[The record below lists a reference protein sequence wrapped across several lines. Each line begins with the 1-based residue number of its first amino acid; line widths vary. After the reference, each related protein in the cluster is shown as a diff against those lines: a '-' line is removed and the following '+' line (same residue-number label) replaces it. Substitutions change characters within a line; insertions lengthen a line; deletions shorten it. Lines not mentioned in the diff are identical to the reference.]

1 MFNLKLSQMLV
12 LFLLVFP
19 LTLSAQD
26 KSFVIRGLTKK
37 ADIILTGKVSQK
49 ISTWNENKTRIF
61 TRAKLQVG
69 DFLKGSKKGSS
80 VEVVYPGGEVG
91 DVGEIYSHM
100 PKFAENEEV
109 LVFLKKD
116 VKKNAYRVLN
126 GEEGKFSVT
135 DDSETENQMIRSTQM
150 IKELKEQIR
159 KFVNEQ

>member
-1 MFNLKLSQMLV
+1 MFYLKSSHILV
-12 LFLLVFP
+12 LFLLTFP
-19 LTLSAQD
+19 FTLLAQD
-26 KSFVIRGLTKK
+26 ETSVIKELTRN

-49 ISTWNENKTRIF
+49 TSSWNENKTRIF
-61 TRAKLQVG
+61 TRTKLQVG
-69 DFLKGSKKGSS
+69 EFLKGSKKGVS

-100 PKFAENEEV
+100 PKFDKNEEV

-126 GEEGKFSVT
+126 GEKGKISV
-135 DDSETENQMIRSTQM
+135 SEETKTEKQMNRSTQ
-150 IKELKEQIR
+150 KVKALKEEIR